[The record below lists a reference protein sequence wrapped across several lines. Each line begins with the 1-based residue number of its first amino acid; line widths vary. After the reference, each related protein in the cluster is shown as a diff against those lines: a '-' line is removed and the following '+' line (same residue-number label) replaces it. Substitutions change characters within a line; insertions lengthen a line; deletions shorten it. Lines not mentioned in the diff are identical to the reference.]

1 MSYVLYALAGLLL
14 CNCIPH
20 LAAGLRGEPFPT
32 PFSRPRGVG
41 PSSPV
46 VNALWGTA
54 NLAAGVFL
62 VRRGMGLGF
71 SAAPLVVLIAFA
83 LGGLYL
89 AWRFGQVRR
98 DV

>member
-1 MSYVLYALAGLLL
+1 
-14 CNCIPH
+14 
-20 LAAGLRGEPFPT
+20 
-32 PFSRPRGVG
+32 
-41 PSSPV
+41 V

>member
-1 MSYVLYALAGLLL
+1 VSYGLYVLAGLLL

-20 LAAGLRGEPFPT
+20 LTAGLRGEPFPT

-62 VRRGMGLGF
+62 IRRGMGLGF
-71 SAAPLVVLIAFA
+71 SAAPLVVLIAFSS
-83 LGGLYL
+83 GGVYL
-89 AWRFGQVRR
+89 ARHFGQVRR